1 MRASYTFLNFDAFMR
16 ARFSPRQEKSIEELY
31 PKRGRFQGV

>member
-1 MRASYTFLNFDAFMR
+1 MR